1 MMEGDAKEKGELV
14 AGNTRARR
22 WAGSIKTLS
31 GMDQTVA
38 KRIRAKILALAQNPT
53 APNNSVKKLTGV
65 EGYRLRVGDWRVI
78 TTLNVASSP
87 PWRTV
92 STLQPYALS

>member
-53 APNNSVKKLTGV
+53 APNNSVKKVTGV

-78 TTLNVASSP
+78 TTLK
-87 PWRTV
+87 RQ
-92 STLQPYALS
+92 TLSVIVVRVGHRSEVYK